1 MTVLLIED
9 EMLAAERLS
18 LIIKQ
23 YDSTIIILD
32 VIESVESAVEWL
44 STKAHPDLLM
54 VDIHLADG
62 HSFEIFKK
70 VAVKKPII
78 FTTAYDQYALDAF
91 QLFSID
97 YILKPITALALASA
111 INKYKLLSNN
121 FVPEDYGTVLQDV
134 KDNFTTQYKNR
145 FLAKVGQR
153 LFFVA
158 VNDVAYFLA
167 DNKIVYL
174 VTNEGKKYI
183 VNITMEKLETMLDP
197 IHFFRANRKFM
208 VHANSIEQVRPYD
221 NNRLLVIIKDIPAL
235 EEIIISREKVSDFKT
250 WADN

>member
-1 MTVLLIED
+1 
-9 EMLAAERLS
+9 MLAAERLS

-23 YDSTIIILD
+23 YDGSIIILD
-32 VIESVESAVEWL
+32 VLESVEAAVEWL

-70 VAVKKPII
+70 VSVKKPII

-97 YILKPITALALASA
+97 YILKPITAIALANA
-111 INKYKLLSNN
+111 INKYKLLANN
-121 FVPEDYGTVLQDV
+121 FIAEDYGTVLQDV
-134 KDNFTTQYKNR
+134 KESFTTQYKNR

-153 LFFVA
+153 LFFVP
-158 VNDVAYFLA
+158 VKDVAYFVA

-183 VNITMEKLETMLDP
+183 VNITMEKLEIMLDP
-197 IHFFRANRKFM
+197 VHFFRANRKFM
-208 VHANSIEQVRPYD
+208 VHANAIEQVRPYD
-221 NNRLLVIIKDIPAL
+221 NSRLLVIIKDIAAQ
-235 EEIIISREKVSDFKT
+235 EEIIISREKTTEFKN

>member
-1 MTVLLIED
+1 MTVLIIED

-23 YDSTIIILD
+23 YDNAITILD
-32 VIESVESAVEWL
+32 VVESVEAAVEWL

-70 VAVKKPII
+70 VSVKKPII

-97 YILKPITALALASA
+97 YILKPITAIALANA
-111 INKYKLLSNN
+111 INKYKLLANN
-121 FVPEDYGTVLQDV
+121 FVAEDYGTVLQDV
-134 KDNFTTQYKNR
+134 KESFTTQYKNR

-153 LFFVA
+153 LFFVP
-158 VNDVAYFLA
+158 VNDVAYF
-167 DNKIVYL
+167 
-174 VTNEGKKYI
+174 
-183 VNITMEKLETMLDP
+183 VNCL
-197 IHFFRANRKFM
+197 FSN
-208 VHANSIEQVRPYD
+208 Q
-221 NNRLLVIIKDIPAL
+221 
-235 EEIIISREKVSDFKT
+235 
-250 WADN
+250 